1 MAVDPV
7 LDILLD
13 LDRLEKDRQ
22 ASERAVGDLPEQ
34 IAAREKGL
42 ESRRKTLSLLQK
54 NIEARELEL
63 YAASNQV
70 IARNAEINRL
80 QESLAVIGNNREYE
94 ALHAGIMRQQESLG
108 QLTQQQNKLRSELD
122 LLRSDFSARQQ
133 EWQALEFG
141 AYAELDSLRAALSR
155 LESERADLSARIA
168 RRLEALPA
176 HIAKDWT
183 QLAQGQARRPLD
195 SLRRSLVSPMGPS
208 DTHCK
213 VCYTELTRQ
222 VLRALKEAG
231 EVLSCPVCGAFL
243 VSQNPS
249 EKRLA

>member
-1 MAVDPV
+1 MDPV

-22 ASERAVGDLPEQ
+22 TSERAVGDLPEQ
-34 IAAREKGL
+34 ILACEKGL

-54 NIEARELEL
+54 NIEAREQEL

-70 IARNAEINRL
+70 ISRNSEINRL
-80 QESLAVIGNNREYE
+80 QESLVTVSNNREYE

-108 QLTQQQNKLRSELD
+108 HLTQQQNKLRSELD
-122 LLRSDFSARQQ
+122 LLRLDFSARQQ
-133 EWQALEFG
+133 EWQTIESG
-141 AYAELDSLRAALSR
+141 AHAELDSLRATLSR
-155 LESERADLSARIA
+155 LESEHADLSARIA
-168 RRLEALPA
+168 TCLGALPA

-183 QLAQGQARRPLD
+183 QLALGQAKRPQGA
-195 SLRRSLVSPMGPS
+195 SRRSLVSPMALS

-231 EVLSCPVCGAFL
+231 AVLSCPVCGAFL